1 MKHYKRRYISP
12 FCFVKSAFFHAQ
24 LLWINTIDKRVE
36 MCDNC
41 SMDKWAK
48 CARKFSEKGN
58 FDMKILK
65 RSLAALSAAAVAAAA
80 AAAAEMRIRGH
91 RVVRQEAKAGTHL
104 QPVLLISLFVKTE
117 ATKY

>member
-1 MKHYKRRYISP
+1 M
-12 FCFVKSAFFHAQ
+12 
-24 LLWINTIDKRVE
+24 E
-36 MCDNC
+36 
-41 SMDKWAK
+41 
-48 CARKFSEKGN
+48 
-58 FDMKILK
+58 
-65 RSLAALSAAAVAAAA
+65 AAAAAEAAAAEAAAAAA